1 MATTAI
7 GLPIFEGKATDDIDT
22 FVRLYMGYLDT
33 INLNP
38 YAAGG
43 PPESWKRAMGILR
56 SCMSGEA
63 AEWFDREITGKN
75 WELSGITSRGG
86 ANLAAFVALVVP
98 EGAGGPNAGTYVNG
112 SKAQAYARDGANAL
126 ATIRAAFIPTHDL
139 MGGDVAW
146 GRAGARPTDRAAP
159 ATADAGIAA
168 NDNQPIVFPGIK
180 PNQALYWLRTQFPTI
195 LDEKK
200 RIRFNSLYQEN
211 EPVDA
216 FYRTVKRAG
225 KLLKLTD
232 DLIIDQFFRGLS
244 ADNIFEAER
253 FHNLNP
259 DDLVK
264 HLRNL
269 ERRRAE
275 MRLGLQDRNRRLRAD
290 YSDVTQP
297 PLGNQEPVVLK
308 SKSSEISQE
317 QLDKLLKAQAENL
330 TKSFQAQ
337 IQELQKNIYR
347 QRPISSAGS
356 IQKTPVVKKPPV
368 RYDPEYMPEDW
379 YDPPLPDYIYMDE
392 NPDANP
398 LSDEQNQ
405 QFFSHIIESQKRKE
419 RELAKRIA
427 RKLRQAK
434 DKREDRELAQAM
446 RDLTLDD
453 NSMDIDVVR
462 GQKLELE
469 EDDDGNIYVVRA
481 GAKKK

>member
-1 MATTAI
+1 
-7 GLPIFEGKATDDIDT
+7 
-22 FVRLYMGYLDT
+22 
-33 INLNP
+33 
-38 YAAGG
+38 
-43 PPESWKRAMGILR
+43 
-56 SCMSGEA
+56 
-63 AEWFDREITGKN
+63 
-75 WELSGITSRGG
+75 
-86 ANLAAFVALVVP
+86 
-98 EGAGGPNAGTYVNG
+98 
-112 SKAQAYARDGANAL
+112 
-126 ATIRAAFIPTHDL
+126 
-139 MGGDVAW
+139 
-146 GRAGARPTDRAAP
+146 
-159 ATADAGIAA
+159 
-168 NDNQPIVFPGIK
+168 
-180 PNQALYWLRTQFPTI
+180 
-195 LDEKK
+195 
-200 RIRFNSLYQEN
+200 
-211 EPVDA
+211 
-216 FYRTVKRAG
+216 
-225 KLLKLTD
+225 
-232 DLIIDQFFRGLS
+232 
-244 ADNIFEAER
+244 
-253 FHNLNP
+253 
-259 DDLVK
+259 
-264 HLRNL
+264 
-269 ERRRAE
+269 

-330 TKSFQAQ
+330 TKSFQVQ

-379 YDPPLPDYIYMDE
+379 YDPPLPDYIYIDE
-392 NPDANP
+392 NPDAN

-481 GAKKK
+481 GAKKSRFK

>member
-1 MATTAI
+1 
-7 GLPIFEGKATDDIDT
+7 
-22 FVRLYMGYLDT
+22 
-33 INLNP
+33 
-38 YAAGG
+38 
-43 PPESWKRAMGILR
+43 MGILR

-86 ANLAAFVALVVP
+86 ANLAAFVALVIP
-98 EGAGGPNAGTYVNG
+98 EAAGGPNAGTYVNG
-112 SKAQAYARDGANAL
+112 SEAQIYSRDAANA
-126 ATIRAAFIPTHDL
+126 AVTIRAAFIPTYDL
-139 MGGDVAW
+139 IGGDKAW
-146 GRAGARPTDRAAP
+146 GRAGARPTDRATP

-168 NDNQPIVFPGIK
+168 NDNHPIVFP
-180 PNQALYWLRTQFPTI
+180 
-195 LDEKK
+195 
-200 RIRFNSLYQEN
+200 
-211 EPVDA
+211 
-216 FYRTVKRAG
+216 
-225 KLLKLTD
+225 
-232 DLIIDQFFRGLS
+232 
-244 ADNIFEAER
+244 
-253 FHNLNP
+253 
-259 DDLVK
+259 
-264 HLRNL
+264 
-269 ERRRAE
+269 
-275 MRLGLQDRNRRLRAD
+275 
-290 YSDVTQP
+290 
-297 PLGNQEPVVLK
+297 GNQEPVVLK

-330 TKSFQAQ
+330 TKSFQVQ

-347 QRPISSAGS
+347 QRPICSAGS

-379 YDPPLPDYIYMDE
+379 YDPPLPDYIYIDE
-392 NPDANP
+392 NPDAN

>member
-1 MATTAI
+1 
-7 GLPIFEGKATDDIDT
+7 
-22 FVRLYMGYLDT
+22 MGYLDT

-86 ANLAAFVALVVP
+86 ANLAAFVALVIP
-98 EGAGGPNAGTYVNG
+98 EGAGGPNAG
-112 SKAQAYARDGANAL
+112 
-126 ATIRAAFIPTHDL
+126 
-139 MGGDVAW
+139 GDDAW
-146 GRAGARPTDRAAP
+146 EQAGARPTDRAAP

-168 NDNQPIVFPGIK
+168 NDNNPIVFP
-180 PNQALYWLRTQFPTI
+180 
-195 LDEKK
+195 
-200 RIRFNSLYQEN
+200 
-211 EPVDA
+211 
-216 FYRTVKRAG
+216 
-225 KLLKLTD
+225 
-232 DLIIDQFFRGLS
+232 
-244 ADNIFEAER
+244 
-253 FHNLNP
+253 
-259 DDLVK
+259 
-264 HLRNL
+264 
-269 ERRRAE
+269 
-275 MRLGLQDRNRRLRAD
+275 
-290 YSDVTQP
+290 
-297 PLGNQEPVVLK
+297 GNQEPVVLK

-347 QRPISSAGS
+347 QRPISSAS
-356 IQKTPVVKKPPV
+356 STQKTPVVKKPPV

-379 YDPPLPDYIYMDE
+379 YDPPLPDEIYMYE